1 MTQLVQRW
9 GRTGFALAASV
20 LWLLP
25 MAAWAGSVDIVGGTG
40 PWIAFAVGVVMLG
53 LWVGLVV
60 WSRRVPVPDRPRRFD
75 VAAMSG
81 SERRW
86 LLGCVACG
94 LVVIGWLNGAA
105 TVDWSLLRGGPAAV
119 AFVVALLVVLLAA
132 LAGAVYCWRR
142 ASAAARGRLGQDP
155 E

>member
-1 MTQLVQRW
+1 MTALVQRW

-20 LWLLP
+20 IWLLP
-25 MAAWAGSVDIVGGTG
+25 MAAWAGSVDIVGGPG
-40 PWIAFAVGVVMLG
+40 PWIAFAIGLVMLAA
-53 LWVGLVV
+53 WVGLVA
-60 WSRRVPVPDRPRRFD
+60 WSRRVPVIERPRRFD

-81 SERRW
+81 GERRW

-94 LVVIGWLNGAA
+94 LVAIGWLNGAA
-105 TVDWSLLRGGPAAV
+105 TVDWGLLRGGPATV
-119 AFVVALLVVLLAA
+119 VFVLVLALVLLAA